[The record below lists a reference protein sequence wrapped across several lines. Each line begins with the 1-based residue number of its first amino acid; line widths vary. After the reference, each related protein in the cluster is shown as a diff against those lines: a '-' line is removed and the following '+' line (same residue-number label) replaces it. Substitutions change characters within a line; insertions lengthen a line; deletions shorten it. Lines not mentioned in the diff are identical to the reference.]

1 MITPNT
7 PARQGARRERSPF
20 AFDPDFK
27 AETAY
32 VVIGI
37 AVWIGLLVTGRLVW
51 AVAWF
56 MATLFMF
63 GIWRIGRGE
72 FK

>member
-1 MITPNT
+1 MTPTIPSRND
-7 PARQGARRERSPF
+7 PRRERSPF
-20 AFDPDFK
+20 SFDRDFK

-32 VVIGI
+32 VVASI
-37 AVWIGLLVTGRLVW
+37 AIWIGLIVTGRLLW

-56 MATLFMF
+56 MATLFMC
-63 GIWRIGRGE
+63 GVWRIGRAQ

>member
-1 MITPNT
+1 M
-7 PARQGARRERSPF
+7 
-20 AFDPDFK
+20 
-27 AETAY
+27 
-32 VVIGI
+32 VLGI
-37 AVWIGLLVTGRLVW
+37 AVWIGLMVTGRLLW

-63 GIWRIGRGE
+63 GVWRIGRAD

>member
-1 MITPNT
+1 MKWVEYRP
-7 PARQGARRERSPF
+7 
-20 AFDPDFK
+20 K
-27 AETAY
+27 AELPTLRRLFPDGLT
-32 VVIGI
+32 VPDNFLGKNV
-37 AVWIGLLVTGRLVW
+37 VWIGMMVTDRLVW

-63 GIWRIGRGE
+63 GVWRIGRAE

>member
-1 MITPNT
+1 MTTANPGQRD
-7 PARQGARRERSPF
+7 PKQPSPF
-20 AFDPDFK
+20 SLDRDFK

-32 VVIGI
+32 VVLSI
-37 AVWIGLLVTGRLVW
+37 AVWIGLIVTARLAW

-56 MATLFMF
+56 MVTFFMF
-63 GIWRIGRGE
+63 GVWRIGRAR

>member
-1 MITPNT
+1 MNTTTPT
-7 PARQGARRERSPF
+7 RDGPRRERSPF
-20 AFDPDFK
+20 SLDRDFK

-37 AVWIGLLVTGRLVW
+37 GVWIGLMVTDHLLW

-63 GIWRIGRGE
+63 GIWRIGRAD
-72 FK
+72 FH

>member
-1 MITPNT
+1 VSTTTPT
-7 PARQGARRERSPF
+7 RDGPRRERSPF
-20 AFDPDFK
+20 ALDGDFK

-32 VVIGI
+32 VVISI
-37 AVWIGLLVTGRLVW
+37 AVWIVLMVTDRLVW

-56 MATLFMF
+56 MVTLFMF
-63 GIWRIGRGE
+63 GIWRIGRAQ

>member
-1 MITPNT
+1 VNTTTPT
-7 PARQGARRERSPF
+7 RSGPRRERSPF
-20 AFDPDFK
+20 ALDRDFK

-37 AVWIGLLVTGRLVW
+37 AVWIGLMVTDHLPW

-56 MATLFMF
+56 MATLVMF
-63 GIWRIGRGE
+63 AIWRIGRAQ

>member
-1 MITPNT
+1 MNAGNPIQRSPQ
-7 PARQGARRERSPF
+7 RQRSPF
-20 AFDPDFK
+20 ALDRDLK
-27 AETAY
+27 AEMAY
-32 VVIGI
+32 VVIAI
-37 AVWIGLLVTGRLVW
+37 SVTIGLVVTARVTW

-63 GIWRIGRGE
+63 GIWRIARGQ

>member
-1 MITPNT
+1 MATRAQTKNT
-7 PARQGARRERSPF
+7 PRRERSPF
-20 AFDPDFK
+20 AFDRDFK
-27 AETAY
+27 LETAY
-32 VVIGI
+32 VLLGI
-37 AVWIGLLVTGRLVW
+37 AVWIGLIVTGRLVW

-56 MATLFMF
+56 MATLVSF